1 MVYSPHDYP
10 NSVYTQPWFQA
21 ADYADKLQTVFDG
34 QWGYIAREGI
44 APILIGEI
52 GTKLEDPK
60 DLVWLAK
67 MKATIS
73 GDFDGNGVADP
84 GAPVAG
90 LSWAWWAWNPNSGD
104 TGGILQDNPAYPN
117 SSKTAAIASGCSPI
131 FAPVLIGNDEPNHL
145 VGTVRN
151 DVIHG
156 NGGND
161 TLVGGAGDD
170 EIDGGNGNDAVI
182 YSGNWFDYIIQ
193 LS

>member
-1 MVYSPHDYP
+1 M
-10 NSVYTQPWFQA
+10 
-21 ADYADKLQTVFDG
+21 
-34 QWGYIAREGI
+34 
-44 APILIGEI
+44 
-52 GTKLEDPK
+52 
-60 DLVWLAK
+60 
-67 MKATIS
+67 
-73 GDFDGNGVADP
+73 GVVGVEP
-84 GAPVAG
+84 ELRRHRRHSAG
-90 LSWAWWAWNPNSGD
+90 RL
-104 TGGILQDNPAYPN
+104 AYPN
-117 SSKTAAIASGCSPI
+117 SSKTSRDSLNHVPI

-182 YSGNWFDYIIQ
+182 YSGNRPTTSYQ